1 MRILLLHPND
11 PNQMFLMKSVCK
23 HLNDVGVYMD
33 MLNIT
38 TKEFN
43 SPQRGKFQFG
53 VVDKFYKFLMR
64 IPKVRV
70 LVKKYFPYNRFL
82 CLWIARNYDILDIQ
96 SVFVY
101 DFLTIANICHKKGM
115 RIKTHIWGSDLF
127 RETIDQR
134 IWHDEI
140 YKHSDKIQVSTENAV
155 SYFKKIYSQYADK
168 LIRIPYGLDQFDLL
182 DKMLEDSSSI
192 DVSFFDKQ
200 TDGKMIVTCG
210 YNGRKE
216 QQHMLI
222 LEAIEKLPIEL
233 KQKIFLFF
241 PMTYL
246 LEEEYYHQINEKLK
260 TLQIPY
266 QIQRERLSLNQ
277 NLSMRIKTDIVV
289 NIQTTDG
296 LAASLQE
303 HLYCGNVLLAGDWLP
318 YDIYLDNGIYYCKT
332 SIENL
337 SYNLQSVIEN
347 YPVYQQR
354 CWNNRKALYNLT
366 SWTAVAPQWKTMYEK
381 MMPSYDNKQSKNS
394 L

>member
-1 MRILLLHPND
+1 MRILLLHKND
-11 PNQMFLMKSVCK
+11 FIQMSLMESVCR

-38 TKEFN
+38 TKEFI
-43 SPQRGKFQFG
+43 SPQGGRFQFG

-70 LVKKYFPYNRFL
+70 LIKKYFPYNSLL
-82 CLWIARNYDILDIQ
+82 CSWIARNYDILDIQ
-96 SVFVY
+96 SLFVF
-101 DFLTIANICHKKGM
+101 DFSTIAKKCHQKGI

-127 RETIDQR
+127 RETVDQKV
-134 IWHDEI
+134 WHDEI

-155 SYFKKIYSQYADK
+155 SYFKKVYPQYADK

-182 DKMLEDSSSI
+182 DKLLEDSTSV
-192 DVSFFDKQ
+192 DFSFFDKQ
-200 TDGKMIVTCG
+200 VEGKMLVTCG

-233 KQKIFLFF
+233 KQKIFLFL

-246 LEEEYYHQINEKLK
+246 LEEDYYHQINEKLK

-266 QIQRERLSLNQ
+266 QIQRERLSLHQ

-332 SIENL
+332 AIENL
-337 SYNLQSVIEN
+337 SSNLQSVIEN
-347 YPVYQQR
+347 YPVYKQW
-354 CWNNRKALYNLT
+354 CLNNRKSLYNLT
-366 SWTAVAPQWKTMYEK
+366 SWTAIAPQWRNMYEEIISGSVK
-381 MMPSYDNKQSKNS
+381 KIK
-394 L
+394 

>member
-11 PNQMFLMKSVCK
+11 SNQMSLMKSICK
-23 HLNDVGVYMD
+23 HLNDIEVCMD
-33 MLNIT
+33 MFNFG
-38 TKEFN
+38 TKEFV
-43 SPQRGKFQFG
+43 SYKRGKFQFG
-53 VVDKFYKFLMR
+53 VVNRFYKFLMY

-70 LVKKYFPYNRFL
+70 LVKKYFPYNRLL
-82 CLWIARNYDILDIQ
+82 CLWLARNYDILDIQ
-96 SVFVY
+96 CLFNFDLVF
-101 DFLTIANICHKKGM
+101 IAMNCHKKGM
-115 RIKTHIWGSDLF
+115 QIKTHIWGSDLF
-127 RETIDQR
+127 RETIEQR
-134 IWHDEI
+134 LWHDEI
-140 YKHSDKIQVSTENAV
+140 YKYSDRIQVSTENAV
-155 SYFKKIYSQYADK
+155 SYFKKVYPQYADK

-182 DKMLEDSSSI
+182 DKLLEDSTSI

-200 TDGKMIVTCG
+200 ADGKMIVTCG

-216 QQHMLI
+216 QQHVLI
-222 LEAIEKLPIEL
+222 LEAIEKLPMKL

-246 LEEEYYHQINEKLK
+246 LEEDYYHQINEKLK

-337 SYNLQSVIEN
+337 SYNLQSIIEN

-354 CWNNRKALYNLT
+354 CLNNRKALYNLT
-366 SWTAVAPQWKTMYEK
+366 SWTAVAPQWKNMYAR
-381 MMPSYDNKQSKNS
+381 MMPNCNNKQIK
-394 L
+394 